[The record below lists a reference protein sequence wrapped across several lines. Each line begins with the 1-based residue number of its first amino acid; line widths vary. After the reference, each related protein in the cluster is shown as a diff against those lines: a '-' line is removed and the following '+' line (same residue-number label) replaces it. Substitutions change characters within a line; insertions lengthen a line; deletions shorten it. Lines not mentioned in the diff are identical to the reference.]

1 MGPRC
6 DSLAV
11 TTKGWSRPAPGLT
24 CQLRAATLGGMPSRS
39 ARPPKDPLA
48 APEPSLPGGD
58 PDAPELDAPP
68 RLTPDLSAL
77 PIAGL
82 GRRQVA
88 IIIGCLVAAWIVFMF
103 ARQIGDAS
111 AASTRS
117 EELAAANET
126 LRDDIAASRAE
137 LQLIQRQEYILL
149 QARAYGLGKGR
160 EIPFSLAPD
169 APPLPPDA
177 PGSAAVR
184 VGAGDEPTTPFER
197 WMDLLFGPG

>member
-1 MGPRC
+1 
-6 DSLAV
+6 
-11 TTKGWSRPAPGLT
+11 
-24 CQLRAATLGGMPSRS
+24 MPSRS

-48 APEPSLPGGD
+48 APEPSPPGGD
-58 PDAPELDAPP
+58 PDAPDLDTPP
-68 RLTPDLSAL
+68 RHTPDLSAL

-88 IIIGCLVAAWIVFMF
+88 MIIGCLVAAWVVFMF

-117 EELAAANET
+117 EELAAANDT
-126 LRDDIAASRAE
+126 LRDDIEASRAE

-169 APPLPPDA
+169 APPLPADA

-184 VGAGDEPTTPFER
+184 VGAGAEPTTPFER

>member
-1 MGPRC
+1 
-6 DSLAV
+6 
-11 TTKGWSRPAPGLT
+11 
-24 CQLRAATLGGMPSRS
+24 MPSRS
-39 ARPPKDPLA
+39 ARSPKDPLA
-48 APEPSLPGGD
+48 APEPSPPGGD
-58 PDAPELDAPP
+58 PVAPEPDAPP

-88 IIIGCLVAAWIVFMF
+88 MIIGALLAAWIIFMF

-111 AASTRS
+111 AAGTRA

-126 LRDDIAASRAE
+126 LQDDIEASRRE

-149 QARAYGLGKGR
+149 QARGYGLGKGR

-169 APPLPPDA
+169 APPLAADA

-184 VGAGDEPTTPFER
+184 VGADAVPSTPFER

>member
-1 MGPRC
+1 MLETFDETRLAGAGPRTLSDVLERGGIVYLPKC
-6 DSLAV
+6 PVPLPAAADLDVLRNELPAHMKRKNVSYHPEADAV
-11 TTKGWSRPAPGLT
+11 SGLD
-24 CQLRAATLGGMPSRS
+24 
-39 ARPPKDPLA
+39 KA
-48 APEPSLPGGD
+48 APVY
-58 PDAPELDAPP
+58 ATTH
-68 RLTPDLSAL
+68 RVLT
-77 PIAGL
+77 
-82 GRRQVA
+82 R
-88 IIIGCLVAAWIVFMF
+88 
-103 ARQIGDAS
+103 
-111 AASTRS
+111 
-117 EELAAANET
+117 